1 VQSQSLF
8 GHIVA
13 RFGDQPENI
22 ATESLYYILQE
33 ASAAREAFLRYIAQ
47 IGPSL
52 HAGIRLETQTG
63 RDRSARP
70 DMVGKDPDGQSV
82 LIVEAK
88 FWAGLTGQQPVEYIR
103 ILPEDRDA
111 ILLFIAPEK
120 RFATLWPELVR
131 RCREAGFALGQGEA
145 PIVSA
150 WRIARLDSRRT
161 LALASWRSLLGYL
174 SLAVE
179 AEHQLG
185 AVSDI
190 RQLQGLCDTM
200 DATAFLPLRS
210 EELTG
215 DTGTRITQYCQLVDD
230 VTGTLINEQIAS
242 VKGLKATGARGAYL
256 RYMRVNEFFCCVT
269 FDPSLWGAY
278 RSTPIWFLAWD
289 PGGKPASNA
298 REKLARLEMED
309 PPRLILTGDR
319 VSIPLYLPCAVER
332 DEVLEALLAQ
342 MREIAGLLA

>member
-1 VQSQSLF
+1 MQSQSLF

-13 RFGDQPENI
+13 RFVNQPENI

-33 ASAAREAFLRYIAQ
+33 ASSAREAFLRYIAQ
-47 IGPSL
+47 LGSSL
-52 HAGIRLETQTG
+52 HAGVRLETQTG

-82 LIVEAK
+82 LILEAK
-88 FWAGLTGQQPVEYIR
+88 FWAGLTDQQPVAYIKT
-103 ILPEDRDA
+103 LPEDRDA
-111 ILLFIAPEK
+111 ILLFLAPEK

-131 RCREAGFALGQGEA
+131 RCHEAGFALGQGEA

-200 DATAFLPLRS
+200 DAAAFLPLRS

-215 DTGTRITQYCQLVDD
+215 DTGTRIAQYCQLVDD
-230 VTGTLINEQIAS
+230 ITETLVHEQIAS
-242 VKGLKATGARGAYL
+242 VKGFKATGARGAYL
-256 RYMRVNEFFCCVT
+256 RYMRVCEFVCCVT
-269 FDPSLWGAY
+269 FDPALWGDF

-289 PGGKPASNA
+289 TGGKPAVRA
-298 REKLARLEMED
+298 RERLARLEMED
-309 PPRLILTGDR
+309 PPRLILIGDH
-319 VSIPLYLPCAVER
+319 VAIPLYLPCGVER
-332 DEVLEALLAQ
+332 DQVLAAVLAQ
-342 MREIAGLLA
+342 VREIARLLA